1 MHLMAHRSNA
11 RLLAPLALIGSVLA
25 VGIVA
30 GTSLGGADSPPAGTT
45 SGDTAKGPAIK
56 TRGAANKRAQT
67 TIVKPG
73 DTPSA
78 IAQREGISL
87 DRLLELNPRIVDP
100 RTLHAGDRLKLGP

>member
-1 MHLMAHRSNA
+1 MADRSNA
-11 RLLAPLALIGSVLA
+11 RLLAPLALVGSVLA

-30 GTSLGGADSPPAGTT
+30 GSSLGGEDSPTAGKR
-45 SGDTAKGPAIK
+45 SGDGANAPAIK
-56 TRGAANKRAQT
+56 TRSAANRRAQT